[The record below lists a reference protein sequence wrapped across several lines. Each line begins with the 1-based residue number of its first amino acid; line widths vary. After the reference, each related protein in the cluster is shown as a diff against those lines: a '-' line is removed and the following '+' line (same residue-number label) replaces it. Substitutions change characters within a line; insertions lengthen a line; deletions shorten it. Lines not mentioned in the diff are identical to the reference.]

1 MSIGEAL
8 RPFEAH
14 LERRDGTVVVAF
26 QGEFDL
32 AAVDAADSAFAEA
45 LSGDSAHIVVDLR
58 RLSFMDCAGLRCLVK
73 AKALAKTRGTR
84 IAVLT
89 GSGPPPRVMVL
100 TELDKAFE
108 IEDRRQLD
116 EEFRRGQAML
126 HAEGG
131 AGRARIGDA
140 PRSGDGPDPV
150 EDHPGGDH
158 AAFSLGGSRSG
169 IVGMSLNDPR
179 RRRDL
184 RPRRGRERLGRI
196 LRGQLAG
203 EAAEGAAL
211 EVGGQHLGEGSGRLR
226 GRTPGRG

>member
-108 IEDRRQLD
+108 IEDPRQLD
-116 EEFRRGQAML
+116 EEFRRGHCSSSPAIARDQDGPRLAPSSGPRPSPAGEL
-126 HAEGG
+126 HE
-131 AGRARIGDA
+131 AGLGYGRIGKALKISKSSAQDA
-140 PRSGDGPDPV
+140 VKR
-150 EDHPGGDH
+150 
-158 AAFSLGGSRSG
+158 AKRK
-169 IVGMSLNDPR
+169 
-179 RRRDL
+179 
-184 RPRRGRERLGRI
+184 
-196 LRGQLAG
+196 AG
-203 EAAEGAAL
+203 
-211 EVGGQHLGEGSGRLR
+211 
-226 GRTPGRG
+226 TP

>member
-116 EEFRRGQAML
+116 EEFRRGHCSSSPAIARDQDGPRLAPSSGPRPSPAGEL
-126 HAEGG
+126 HEAGLG
-131 AGRARIGDA
+131 YGRIGKALKISKPRLRTQWSVQSARPGPRDRAGRQQLGIRDADAEDNGD
-140 PRSGDGPDPV
+140 P
-150 EDHPGGDH
+150 
-158 AAFSLGGSRSG
+158 
-169 IVGMSLNDPR
+169 IN
-179 RRRDL
+179 
-184 RPRRGRERLGRI
+184 GRFYVMFE
-196 LRGQLAG
+196 
-203 EAAEGAAL
+203 
-211 EVGGQHLGEGSGRLR
+211 
-226 GRTPGRG
+226 

>member
-45 LSGDSAHIVVDLR
+45 LSGDSAHVVVDLR

-89 GSGPPPRVMVL
+89 GSEPPPRVMVL

-108 IEDRRQLD
+108 IEDPRQLD
-116 EEFRRGQAML
+116 EEFRHGHCSSSPAIARDQDGPRLAPSSGPRPSPAGEL
-126 HAEGG
+126 HE
-131 AGRARIGDA
+131 AGLGYGRIGKALGISKSSAQDA
-140 PRSGDGPDPV
+140 VKR
-150 EDHPGGDH
+150 
-158 AAFSLGGSRSG
+158 AKRK
-169 IVGMSLNDPR
+169 
-179 RRRDL
+179 
-184 RPRRGRERLGRI
+184 
-196 LRGQLAG
+196 AG
-203 EAAEGAAL
+203 TA
-211 EVGGQHLGEGSGRLR
+211 
-226 GRTPGRG
+226 